1 MNVRILGAVAAV
13 AAFLFAGD
21 AARACFIHSPLPVQV
36 WADHIEVEI
45 NDLVCVK
52 KYDCKFLNPNPQAVV
67 GGTCYMEVE
76 PGAQVDNMSL
86 TVDGKESHGEL
97 LGKEQANKVFTEILQ
112 KGGSPALLEFFGN
125 QLIRTQVP
133 RIAPNGIVTVKLQY
147 TTVLKAD
154 GGVVRMQFLNT
165 NPKALIQP
173 LNKASVRIAIASKTA
188 VKNVYSPTHPI
199 KIVESPK
206 ADVVVQWAEDNYLP
220 KTPFVFYYTLS
231 EDPIGASLLGYREPG
246 EKQGYFMLMLSPAV
260 GATTSD
266 HRLPVAPKDVV
277 FCADTSSSMIAN
289 GQIDQMKD
297 ALKHCV
303 GALRDGDRYNIVTF
317 STEAR
322 AMNRDGLIE
331 VNEETRRQG
340 ISHVESLK
348 ARGGTA
354 IEEALTMSLQQLP
367 KDDGRMKIVFFLTDG
382 QPTIGEADPEKLLA
396 MVSKLNAAGARIF
409 VFGIGPDVNT
419 RFLDALA
426 MEHRGESDYIGP
438 QEKIEAKIVP
448 YFDKVGSPMLAD
460 VKVRIEGV
468 ETSDIYPRRN
478 PDLFQG
484 GQIIL
489 FGRYDGHGDAQVHVS
504 GTVGGQEVGYTYT
517 VSFPEGAT
525 KNEFVPR
532 LWAGRKVNFLL
543 SELRR
548 RGENKEVIGEVVDL
562 AKRFG
567 IVTPYTAYLVATDQV
582 LPTPGGPR
590 PAPAAELLRKALD
603 ADRIP
608 APASEREAQKIQFHR
623 AKELAEGRGA
633 GDKAG
638 ALDAY
643 GDGKAREAGRRT
655 VLEVMRAIGTR
666 TFYKAGDA
674 WYESSFDPEKHK
686 SVRVLRIGS
695 DEYYRFFNENEGAA
709 KFLALGKVT
718 FPFDGAWI
726 RAE

>member
-1 MNVRILGAVAAV
+1 MKTRIFAGLAAL
-13 AAFLFAGD
+13 AGLLFAGD
-21 AARACFIHSPLPVQV
+21 VARACFIHLPLPVQV

-45 NDLVCVK
+45 NDQVCVK

-86 TVDGKESHGEL
+86 TVDGKEMHGEL

-133 RIAPNGIVTVKLQY
+133 QIAPNGTVTVKLQY
-147 TTVLKAD
+147 TTILKAD
-154 GGVVRMQFLNT
+154 AGVVRMQFLNT

-173 LNKASVRIAIASKTA
+173 LNKASVRIAITSKTA

-199 KIVESPK
+199 KIVESDK
-206 ADVVVQWAEDNYLP
+206 ADVVVEWAQDNYLP

-231 EDPIGASLLGYREPG
+231 EDPVGASLLGYREPG
-246 EKQGYFMLMLSPAV
+246 EKRGYFMLMLSPSI

-266 HRLPVAPKDVV
+266 TRLAVASKDVV

-289 GQIDQMKD
+289 GQIEQMKE

-322 AMNRDGLIE
+322 AMSRDGL
-331 VNEETRRQG
+331 VTADEETRRRG
-340 ISHVESLK
+340 IAYVESLK

-354 IEEALTMSLQQLP
+354 VEDAVTLALEQLP
-367 KDDGRMKIVFFLTDG
+367 KGDGRMKMLFFLTDG
-382 QPTIGEADPEKLLA
+382 QPTIGEADPEKLLKLA
-396 MVSKLNAAGARIF
+396 SKRNEAEARIF
-409 VFGIGPDVNT
+409 VFGIGPEVNT

-426 MEHRGESDYIGP
+426 LENRGESDYIAA
-438 QEKIEAKIVP
+438 QEKIEAKIAP
-448 YFDKVGSPMLAD
+448 YFDKVGSPMLTD

-468 ETSDIYPRRN
+468 ETSDIHPRRN
-478 PDLFQG
+478 ADLFKG

-489 FGRYDGHGDAQVHVS
+489 FGRYEGSGDAQVHVT
-504 GTVGGQEVGYTYT
+504 GLVNGQEVGYTYA
-517 VSFPEGAT
+517 VSFPKGAT
-525 KNEFVPR
+525 KNDFVPR

-548 RGENKEVIGEVVDL
+548 HGENKEVIEEVVEL

-567 IVTPYTAYLVATDQV
+567 IVTPYTAYLVTSDQIV
-582 LPTPGGPR
+582 PTPGGPR
-590 PAPAAELLRKALD
+590 PVPAARLLKSALEADKA
-603 ADRIP
+603 P
-608 APASEREAQKIQFHR
+608 APASEPEAQRAQFNR
-623 AKELAEGRGA
+623 AKELADGRGA
-633 GDKAG
+633 AG
-638 ALDAY
+638 GRDDY
-643 GDGKAREAGRRT
+643 SDEKAREAGRKT
-655 VLEVMRAIGTR
+655 ALEVMRAIGAR

-674 WYESSFDPEKHK
+674 WYESGFDPEKHK
-686 SVRVLRIGS
+686 QVKSIRIGS
-695 DEYYRFFNENEGAA
+695 DEYFKFFNENEAAA
-709 KFLALGKVT
+709 KYLALGKVT
-718 FPFDGAWI
+718 FQFDGTWV